1 MLRASHSSPRI
12 WDTCTQHP
20 VYTRTQIGYTRAK
33 AVNVRRLSKQIGVW
47 RDQKPGIERNG
58 FGLAKGN
65 TACYD
70 SYRRYLI
77 NPDADR
83 LQTCGEAGNE
93 KRLRKPAKPKLS
105 FCAEFLADK
114 KNTGSQKY
122 SFGVAN

>member
-1 MLRASHSSPRI
+1 MHTTFGIHADADRLH
-12 WDTCTQHP
+12 
-20 VYTRTQIGYTRAK
+20 TRGK
-33 AVNVRRLSKQIGVW
+33 AANVQRLSKQIGVW

-83 LQTCGEAGNE
+83 PTNV
-93 KRLRKPAKPKLS
+93 R
-105 FCAEFLADK
+105 
-114 KNTGSQKY
+114 
-122 SFGVAN
+122 